1 VELSVYNVLGQRVR
15 RDRHENRRPG
25 RHVFRWSVGSGR
37 GQRLASG
44 IYFCRLTAG
53 DEIIGTQK
61 LVLVR

>member
-1 VELSVYNVLGQRVR
+1 LR
-15 RDRHENRRPG
+15 
-25 RHVFRWSVGSGR
+25 VGSGH